1 MVKPNWKITFVL
13 VWMLFVLSL
22 SAWWLWYALA
32 LVEELTAGAAMSVN
46 LAARQKS
53 MLLWEGMTWM
63 VLLLLGGATLIYFI
77 ILDEKRTQSMKNFM
91 AAFSHDLK
99 TSLASLRL
107 QVDILKEDFANN
119 LVVDRLANDTLRLQM
134 QLENT
139 LVLGQGEKVK
149 PYMEKLSMK
158 QVVHRLKPYWPELN
172 IEIDQDYMVYADERA
187 LVSILKNILHNSV
200 IHGNATMISIV
211 GRQLDNGQVRFVFSD
226 NGLGVTEKKST
237 EGQGSSL
244 PSTGMGLTIVKKLAE
259 DMKGRVRLS
268 VDPFSE
274 VGPFEVELTLEG
286 SST

>member
-172 IEIDQDYMVYADERA
+172 IEIDQDYMVMQT
-187 LVSILKNILHNSV
+187 K
-200 IHGNATMISIV
+200 
-211 GRQLDNGQVRFVFSD
+211 
-226 NGLGVTEKKST
+226 
-237 EGQGSSL
+237 
-244 PSTGMGLTIVKKLAE
+244 
-259 DMKGRVRLS
+259 
-268 VDPFSE
+268 
-274 VGPFEVELTLEG
+274 EL
-286 SST
+286 